1 MVGESAETVG
11 PPCHRLDI
19 GVIVVV
25 VVVVA
30 DDDDDDDDDEIF
42 QFRRKS
48 LLVVGCNLF
57 IL

>member
-25 VVVVA
+25 VVA
-30 DDDDDDDDDEIF
+30 DDDDDDDDDDEIF